1 MYAGKMTPDEAR
13 LMARLNARWEDRWGY
28 VLGTEALQKVLSFRS
43 AKALGKAISR
53 GELGLAFFE
62 MPNRRGH
69 FLLTE
74 EAAYFVARQR
84 AAVGNVC
91 PAAADEKKGG
101 TDMS

>member
-1 MYAGKMTPDEAR
+1 MCADKMTPEEAR
-13 LMARLNARWEDRWGY
+13 LAARLNTRWEDRWGY
-28 VLGTEALQKVLSFRS
+28 ILGSEAQQKVLGFRS

-74 EAAYFVARQR
+74 EAACFVARQR
-84 AAVGNVC
+84 AAAGNLC
-91 PAAADEKKGG
+91 QTSHGEKGD
-101 TDMS
+101 TDMN